1 MRARSKL
8 RSSFSLSPA
17 SGVALL
23 EEQHQLLTARETVK
37 KTCFWKHSLLVST
50 QNKGVII
57 FSNKVQEEQ

>member
-37 KTCFWKHSLLVST
+37 TCFWKHSLLVST